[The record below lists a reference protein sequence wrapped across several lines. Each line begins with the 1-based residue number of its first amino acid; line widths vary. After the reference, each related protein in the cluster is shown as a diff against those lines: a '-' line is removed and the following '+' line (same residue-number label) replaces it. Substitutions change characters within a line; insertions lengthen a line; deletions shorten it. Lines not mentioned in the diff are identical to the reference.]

1 MAEEGR
7 AQPIW
12 CRCLTSGMLL
22 CLARYSAAGSVRL
35 SRRRF
40 EYAIGAARAGKEAGR
55 SRGQCR
61 LRAYDLEEAPR
72 KEAEGAAALLP
83 SSVWRRRAVP
93 TTCDG
98 DRALKRAAHA
108 YGGHPPQRE
117 NRHKITSTTSSN
129 VEASPVSEHTSTRS
143 SFNFSI
149 FCVIAA
155 CKAQP
160 LSRLAP
166 PVRAATASAS
176 CSENARGKQST
187 KENCLA
193 KDGLCVA
200 GPHASRGAP
209 LPSTAGV
216 PSPATSCGRPPA
228 STRRAQGITRP
239 PLTQRQ
245 SVETARRDK
254 EAMLS
259 RHATLG

>member
-93 TTCDG
+93 TT
-98 DRALKRAAHA
+98 
-108 YGGHPPQRE
+108 
-117 NRHKITSTTSSN
+117 
-129 VEASPVSEHTSTRS
+129 STRS

-155 CKAQP
+155 STIHRGSTVARDFLRP
-160 LSRLAP
+160 AP
-166 PVRAATASAS
+166 CAECDERTTSLCAVFVR
-176 CSENARGKQST
+176 R
-187 KENCLA
+187 
-193 KDGLCVA
+193 
-200 GPHASRGAP
+200 
-209 LPSTAGV
+209 
-216 PSPATSCGRPPA
+216 
-228 STRRAQGITRP
+228 
-239 PLTQRQ
+239 
-245 SVETARRDK
+245 
-254 EAMLS
+254 
-259 RHATLG
+259 